1 MSAFIALVKKDLRL
15 YFANRRAVLINIA
28 LPLVIAA
35 FFGVLF
41 GGGGGSKKTVRIPMA
56 VVDIDQSRISAAV
69 TEGLKGDAT
78 LDVQVM
84 AESAA
89 IDLVRQ
95 GKLRA
100 AVVLPAKFGDQ
111 ATRALFSASEKPQ
124 VRVHF
129 DPSQSM
135 VTAMVRG
142 LLSQHVM
149 KAVTQ
154 NAFNPAQATKLFGD
168 FRKEISTNQDM
179 DDAGKRDLLAMF
191 DSIERVQ
198 ARTSG
203 DADAGKPGRGAP
215 SFNLPFATVEQE
227 VTSGERKYNG
237 YAHSLA
243 GMSVQFMMFL
253 GLELGIGLLLARR
266 MGLWKRLRAAP
277 LSRSTLLG
285 STVVSGAMITTI
297 LMTIIFCIGMV
308 TFGLRIDGSLIG
320 FIGIVLAFALLTA
333 TFGLLIA
340 ALGKTPEATRGIA
353 VFATLLMVMLGGAW
367 VPSFVFPEWLQTA
380 TLVVP
385 TRWAIDGLAAMT
397 WRGLGI
403 DAAVGPIAV
412 MLGFSALFALIAVW
426 RFEWEE

>member
-1 MSAFIALVKKDLRL
+1 
-15 YFANRRAVLINIA
+15 
-28 LPLVIAA
+28 
-35 FFGVLF
+35 
-41 GGGGGSKKTVRIPMA
+41 
-56 VVDIDQSRISAAV
+56 
-69 TEGLKGDAT
+69 
-78 LDVQVM
+78 
-84 AESAA
+84 
-89 IDLVRQ
+89 
-95 GKLRA
+95 
-100 AVVLPAKFGDQ
+100 
-111 ATRALFSASEKPQ
+111 
-124 VRVHF
+124 
-129 DPSQSM
+129 
-135 VTAMVRG
+135 
-142 LLSQHVM
+142 
-149 KAVTQ
+149 
-154 NAFNPAQATKLFGD
+154 
-168 FRKEISTNQDM
+168 
-179 DDAGKRDLLAMF
+179 MF